1 MKTREAAFTLL
12 EVMVSMLIFLVVSAT
27 MANAFMSHLKTN
39 TATEVRTGAIAAAQL
54 QLDEHRLAD
63 PFAMPTSGSTSD
75 TKTVGGRDFTVI
87 TYYCQDP
94 SFCISASTRHLLI
107 KVRYANKQV
116 FQTETVY
123 TRLR

>member
-1 MKTREAAFTLL
+1 MKVRDEAFTLL

-27 MANAFMSHLKTN
+27 MANAFVSHLKTN
-39 TATEVRTGAIAAAQL
+39 TATEVRTGAIEAAQL

-63 PFAMPTSGSTSD
+63 PMTMPNSGSTSA
-75 TKTVGGRDFTVI
+75 TITIGGRPFNVV
-87 TYYCQDP
+87 TYYCQNP
-94 SFCISASTRHLLI
+94 AFCISSSTRHLLV
-107 KVRYANKQV
+107 KVNYANKQV